1 MSPFWTL
8 ARVASALGG
17 GPCDDRPIRAICS
30 DTRAIQ
36 PGDLFVALKG
46 EQHDA
51 HQFLAEAVA
60 KGAAAVIVE
69 NAESAKGLGVPA
81 YIVPDTLHALGALG
95 RARRLAWGGPV
106 VAVAGSNGKTSTKE
120 LIRAALGAR
129 LDVHAT
135 KGNLNNQIGVPL
147 TLLAIPDGADVAVIE
162 MGTNVPGEIALLRKI
177 AEATI
182 AVVTTVQEEHLE
194 GFGDLAG
201 VMREEASL
209 LDGAA
214 VAIVPSDE
222 PALVSESVRRARRTV
237 TAGVGSGDV
246 MATAITLA
254 PDGTGA
260 VVVDGTRV
268 QVPLRGRHN
277 LNNAMIALAVAREF
291 GIQIEDAGAAI
302 AALNLANM
310 PSMRSAVEPLGEAL
324 LINDAYN
331 SNPGSARAALAL
343 LKQVGAGRQRVA
355 VLGTMR
361 ELGAQAKRAHEEIAA
376 EALRSGAQ
384 IIAGIGEFAAAL
396 QEIAP
401 DDERV
406 VTAND
411 IDDLWPKL
419 QSRLTADAAILLKA
433 SRGVRLERLLP
444 HLTAWAAEEV
454 SPYRAS

>member
-1 MSPFWTL
+1 MSTFWTL
-8 ARVASALGG
+8 ARVARALGG
-17 GPCDDRPIRAICS
+17 GPSDDRPIRSVCT

-46 EQHDA
+46 ETHDA
-51 HQFLAEAVA
+51 HLFLADAVA
-60 KGAAAVIVE
+60 KGAIAVVVHS
-69 NAESAKGLGVPA
+69 AESAANLGVPA
-81 YIVPDTLHALGALG
+81 YVVPDTLHALGALG

-106 VAVAGSNGKTSTKE
+106 VAVGGSNGKTSTKE

-162 MGTNVPGEIALLRKI
+162 LGTNVPGEIALLRAI
-177 AEATI
+177 VQATVS
-182 AVVTTVQEEHLE
+182 VVTTVQEEHLE

-246 MATAITLA
+246 MATAISLA

-260 VVVDGTRV
+260 VVVDGTRIN
-268 QVPLRGRHN
+268 VPLRGRHN

-291 GIQIEDAGAAI
+291 GISIADAGAAI
-302 AALNLANM
+302 TAMNLTAM

-343 LKQVGAGRQRVA
+343 LKQVGANRQRVA

-361 ELGAQAKRAHEEIAA
+361 ELGAAAERAHTEIAA
-376 EALRSGAQ
+376 EALRSGAT
-384 IIAGIGEFAAAL
+384 IVAGIGEFAQAL
-396 QEIAP
+396 EKIAP
-401 DDERV
+401 GDDRV
-406 VTAND
+406 VTASD
-411 IDDLWPKL
+411 VEDLWPKL
-419 QSRLTADAAILLKA
+419 QSRLAADAVILLKA

-444 HLTAWAAEEV
+444 HLTAWAAEDV
-454 SPYRAS
+454 SPYRTT